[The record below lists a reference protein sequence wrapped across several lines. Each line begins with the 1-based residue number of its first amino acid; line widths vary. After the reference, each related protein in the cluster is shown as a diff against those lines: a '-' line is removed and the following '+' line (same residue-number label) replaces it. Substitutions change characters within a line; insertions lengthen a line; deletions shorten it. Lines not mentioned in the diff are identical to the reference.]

1 MIVYDDFVATV
12 VFAFTVVVVVFVVA
26 PTFCVF
32 VVFTRLTPDNR
43 LVLNEL
49 CVRSLRAAA
58 CKEKKQQKM
67 KKINKNPCSPLIQ
80 LLCLFVVL

>member
-1 MIVYDDFVATV
+1 LIVYDDFVATV

-58 CKEKKQQKM
+58 CKEKN
-67 KKINKNPCSPLIQ
+67 NKR
-80 LLCLFVVL
+80 